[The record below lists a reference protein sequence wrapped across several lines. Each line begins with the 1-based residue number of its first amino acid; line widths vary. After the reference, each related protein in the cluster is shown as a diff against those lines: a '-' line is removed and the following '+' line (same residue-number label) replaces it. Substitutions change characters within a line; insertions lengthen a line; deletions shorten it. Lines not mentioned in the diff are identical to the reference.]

1 MTLPCPA
8 ERGNRKMKLQY
19 TAQELAVQFAA
30 LEQLFGKAVLVD
42 PRRNVTLDPAT
53 LQPTGQA
60 EALPPMDKTGR
71 GIDLAAGENG
81 PALVLCQAITVDG
94 CPLVA
99 ELHCDTPRELTRT
112 VGAENS
118 LIRALAQ
125 VQEELRRDYA
135 TGAFNARYINGEYR
149 RFAEQAARQGQPVG
163 VVLVRINEYW
173 TIREKE
179 SLAAAGSVLNMA
191 AGLLLLN
198 VGTDPHK
205 AVLAR
210 LEDGLFAIVTVGSPA
225 GAMLQTLRTALN
237 EANKEYSI
245 SLSRRGSFTTEM
257 ASAEWGETSSWD
269 MMLSLA
275 QSRL

>member
-1 MTLPCPA
+1 M
-8 ERGNRKMKLQY
+8 
-19 TAQELAVQFAA
+19 
-30 LEQLFGKAVLVD
+30 
-42 PRRNVTLDPAT
+42 
-53 LQPTGQA
+53 
-60 EALPPMDKTGR
+60 
-71 GIDLAAGENG
+71 
-81 PALVLCQAITVDG
+81 
-94 CPLVA
+94 
-99 ELHCDTPRELTRT
+99 
-112 VGAENS
+112 
-118 LIRALAQ
+118 
-125 VQEELRRDYA
+125 
-135 TGAFNARYINGEYR
+135 
-149 RFAEQAARQGQPVG
+149 
-163 VVLVRINEYW
+163 VLVRVNEYW
-173 TIREKE
+173 AIREKE

-210 LEDGLFAIVTVGSPA
+210 LEDGLFAVVTVGSPA
-225 GAMLQTLRTALN
+225 AAMLQTLRTAMN

>member
-1 MTLPCPA
+1 MLPCRQNEETA
-8 ERGNRKMKLQY
+8 KMKLQY
-19 TAQELAVQFAA
+19 TAQELAMQFAA

-42 PRRNVTLDPAT
+42 PRRNVALDPAT
-53 LQPTGQA
+53 LQPTGPV
-60 EALPPMDKTGR
+60 EKLPAMDKTGR
-71 GIDLAAGENG
+71 GIDLTIGENG
-81 PALVLCQAITVDG
+81 SELVLCQAITVDG
-94 CPLVA
+94 CPYVA
-99 ELHCDTPRELTRT
+99 ELYCQTPRELART

-118 LIRALAQ
+118 LARALTQ

-149 RFAEQAARQGQPVG
+149 RYAEKAARQGQPVG
-163 VVLVRINEYW
+163 VVLVRVNEYW
-173 TIREKE
+173 AIREKE

-210 LEDGLFAIVTVGSPA
+210 LEDGLFAVVTVGSPA
-225 GAMLQTLRTALN
+225 AAMLQTLRTAMN